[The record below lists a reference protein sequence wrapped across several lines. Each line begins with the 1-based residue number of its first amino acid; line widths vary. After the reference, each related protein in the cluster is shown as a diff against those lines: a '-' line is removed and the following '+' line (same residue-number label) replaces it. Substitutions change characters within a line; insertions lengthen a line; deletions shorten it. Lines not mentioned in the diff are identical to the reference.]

1 MMTPQMMMAAA
12 QMAPNA
18 QTIIA
23 TQAPTPGVLGH
34 LPGNQ
39 RFVGGVVNY
48 MVAGQQ
54 PGQPQQ
60 QQQQGLQQPYGM
72 QTVPGPGGRAQYA
85 AMAASNTAIFTKQ
98 PGGGGGMYSSMIFNQ
113 HHQQQQQQQ
122 QLQHQ
127 QMQNQ
132 GGVDGRPQSRVV
144 HDLVALG
151 PDSFRRVSGIAPDV
165 FRQIEAVEA
174 EFDPSTLAAQYAEM
188 ERRGEM
194 IIRILNP
201 ASLNP
206 GKPFFNFVNFL
217 TFSLSHFQP
226 GWRTPAGGTATAF
239 ACPAGCSLWR

>member
-1 MMTPQMMMAAA
+1 MMTPMMMA
-12 QMAPNA
+12 QMAVPNA

-60 QQQQGLQQPYGM
+60 QQQQGLQPYGM

-98 PGGGGGMYSSMIFNQ
+98 PGGGGGGMYSSMIFN
-113 HHQQQQQQQ
+113 QQQQQQ

-127 QMQNQ
+127 QQQMQNQ
-132 GGVDGRPQSRVV
+132 GGGGGVDGRPQSRVV

-206 GKPFFNFVNFL
+206 GKPFSFTSL
-217 TFSLSHFQP
+217 TFTF
-226 GWRTPAGGTATAF
+226 
-239 ACPAGCSLWR
+239 